1 MNNLWE
7 ISYLYRGIS
16 CQQDEQNNGQLKP
29 KGNKAEVAIRYD
41 G

>member
-29 KGNKAEVAIRYD
+29 KGN
-41 G
+41 